1 MKPRP
6 PELAHVTAARDAY
19 NADLIE
25 EVASAVAA
33 HDVVVVGVSGL
44 QPGKKARKLLD
55 AKKVPYTYLEYGSYL
70 SGWRRRLA
78 LKMWIGWPTFPL
90 IFVKGTFIGGG
101 SDLKK
106 LMEAGEFDRL
116 LAGPRQG

>member
-6 PELAHVTAARDAY
+6 PELPQVTAARDAY
-19 NADLIE
+19 HADLID

-44 QPGKKARKLLD
+44 QPGRKARALLD
-55 AKKVPYTYLEYGSYL
+55 EKKVPYTYLEYGSYF

-78 LKMWIGWPTFPL
+78 LKMWVGWPTFPL

-106 LMEAGEFDRL
+106 AMAAGEFEAL
-116 LAGPRQG
+116 LAAPRRG